1 MPSEPNAN
9 PSEELSGDGR
19 VLRGA
24 RNRAVIVK
32 ALVEL
37 VREGELQPTAEQV
50 AKRAGVGTRTVFR
63 HFDDMESLHAEM
75 DAHITAENLPFIE
88 RRSVSGNRRE
98 RVAELVR
105 WRARIY
111 ERIAPFKRAGNLQRP
126 HSAFLQERHVEMNR
140 RLRAD
145 LLACLKPELEAASES
160 LLEAVDLVASF
171 EAWDRLRTDQ
181 RLGRDRA
188 SRVVEQSVQA
198 LLSSFEAGETA
209 SD

>member
-1 MPSEPNAN
+1 MPSEPNTK
-9 PSEELSGDGR
+9 PSDERSGDGR

-63 HFDDMESLHAEM
+63 HFDDMESLHAEL
-75 DAHITAENLPFIE
+75 DAHITAENLPLLE
-88 RRSVSGNRRE
+88 HRPVAGNRRE

-105 WRARIY
+105 WRARVY
-111 ERIAPFKRAGNLQRP
+111 ERIAPFKRAGNLQRFR
-126 HSAFLQERHVEMNR
+126 SAFLQERHAAMNR

-145 LLACLKPELEAASES
+145 LAACLTPELEGAPES
-160 LLEAVDLVASF
+160 LLEAIDLITSF
-171 EAWDRLRTDQ
+171 EAWDRLRADQ

-188 SRVVEQSVQA
+188 SRVIEQGVHA
-198 LLSSFEAGETA
+198 LLASFEAAEDS